1 METETLTNQELTSVE
16 CMDMEGVKSHNDTLV
31 SVYCATYNHVT
42 FIRQCLEGFVMQK
55 TSFPFEV
62 LIHDDASTDGT
73 QDIVREYAARYP
85 DIIKP
90 IYQKENQF
98 SRGVKIYLTYVFPR
112 VKGKYIAMCEGDD
125 YWTDPYKLQ
134 KQVDFLESHPDY
146 VMCSSRFDKYW
157 QESGLLEEDPDKK
170 FKGAD
175 YDLQNLIGGKWL
187 TQTLTVMYRRSALD
201 LKRYEQYGMS
211 LDMILF
217 YELLKHGKGYCFPEV
232 MGVYRYHEGGVW
244 SEVSQNHRRLT
255 EFKARLAIYRA
266 EQNEMAARFILY
278 QFAKAMSRMWM
289 LQQWRLMM
297 NVWGILK
304 KHYGRG
310 FVAKLMFDKLVL
322 NKNVEWKKISGI
334 KMVS

>member
-1 METETLTNQELTSVE
+1 
-16 CMDMEGVKSHNDTLV
+16 MDMEGVKSHNDTLV

-232 MGVYRYHEGGVW
+232 MGVYRYHDGGVW
-244 SEVSQNHRRLT
+244 SEVSQNRRRLT
-255 EFKARLAIYRA
+255 EFKARLAIYRV
-266 EQNEMAARFILY
+266 EQNGMAARFILY

>member
-1 METETLTNQELTSVE
+1 
-16 CMDMEGVKSHNDTLV
+16 
-31 SVYCATYNHVT
+31 
-42 FIRQCLEGFVMQK
+42 MQK
-55 TSFPFEV
+55 ADFRFEAIV
-62 LIHDDASTDGT
+62 HDDASTDNT
-73 QDIVREYAARYP
+73 AAIIREYAEKYP

-90 IYQKENQF
+90 IYETENQY
-98 SRGVKIYLTYVFPR
+98 SKHDGSLTR
-112 VKGKYIAMCEGDD
+112 IMNAHTRGKYIAMCEGDD

-157 QESGLLEEDPDKK
+157 QESGVLEEDPDKD
-170 FKGAD
+170 FEGAD

-201 LKRYEQYGMS
+201 LKHYARYGMS

-232 MGVYRYHEGGVW
+232 MGVYRYHKGGVW

-255 EFKARLAIYRA
+255 EFKARLAIYRV

-289 LQQWRLMM
+289 LRQWRLMM
-297 NVWGILK
+297 NVWRILK

-310 FVAKLMFDKLVL
+310 FVVKLMFDKLVL
-322 NKNVEWKKISGI
+322 NKNVEWNKISGI
-334 KMVS
+334 KMIS

>member
-1 METETLTNQELTSVE
+1 
-16 CMDMEGVKSHNDTLV
+16 MDEIQVTIR
-31 SVYCATYNHVT
+31 CFTFNHER

-55 TSFPFEV
+55 ADFRFEAIV
-62 LIHDDASTDGT
+62 HDDASTDNT
-73 QDIVREYAARYP
+73 AAIIREYAEKYP

-90 IYQKENQF
+90 IYETENQY
-98 SRGVKIYLTYVFPR
+98 SKHDGSLTR
-112 VKGKYIAMCEGDD
+112 IMNAHTRGKYIAMCEGDD

-134 KQVDFLESHPDY
+134 KQVDFLESHSDY
-146 VMCSSRFDKYW
+146 AMCSSRFDKYW
-157 QESGLLEEDPDKK
+157 QESDVLEEDPDKD
-170 FKGAD
+170 FKGVD

-201 LKRYEQYGMS
+201 LENYARYGMS

-232 MGVYRYHEGGVW
+232 MGVYRYHDGGVW
-244 SEVSQNHRRLT
+244 SEVSQNRRRLT
-255 EFKARLAIYRA
+255 EFKARLAIYKV

-289 LQQWRLMM
+289 LQQCRLMM
-297 NVWGILK
+297 NVLGILK

-310 FVAKLMFDKLVL
+310 FVAKLMFNKFVL
-322 NKNVEWKKISGI
+322 NKNMEWKKISGI

>member
-255 EFKARLAIYRA
+255 EFKARLAIYRV

>member
-1 METETLTNQELTSVE
+1 
-16 CMDMEGVKSHNDTLV
+16 MDEIQVTIR
-31 SVYCATYNHVT
+31 CFTFNHER

-55 TSFPFEV
+55 ADFRFEAIV
-62 LIHDDASTDGT
+62 HDDASTDNT
-73 QDIVREYAARYP
+73 AAIIREYAEKYP

-90 IYQKENQF
+90 IYETENQY
-98 SRGVKIYLTYVFPR
+98 SKHDGSLMRIMNAHTR
-112 VKGKYIAMCEGDD
+112 GKYIAMCEGDD
-125 YWTDPYKLQ
+125 YWTDPYKIQ

-157 QESGLLEEDPDKK
+157 QESGVLEEDPDKD
-170 FKGAD
+170 FEGAD

-201 LKRYEQYGMS
+201 VKHYARYGMS

-255 EFKARLAIYRA
+255 EFKARLAIYRV